1 MFIKIVVETPDLLT
15 QVLHHFHRKGQLLDY
30 APVVID
36 RNLYTQVVRVKGDF
50 ANISADVKSKFKKK
64 VRIIK

>member
-1 MFIKIVVETPDLLT
+1 MFIKIVVETPDLLM
-15 QVLHHFHRKGQLLDY
+15 QVLHHFHRNGQLLDY

-36 RNLYTQVVRVKGDF
+36 GKLYTQVMRVKGDF
-50 ANISADVKSKFKKK
+50 AKINADVKTKFKKK